1 MDKNIVKT
9 QMITLREGKMEEIS
23 VLLVEDSRYS
33 ADLNIREIKKANV
46 SIRFH
51 KVVAN
56 QQSMRNALNEWE
68 WDLIV
73 SDNSMPGFS
82 ALGALEVRNSMDKK
96 IPFIIVSEDIFERDL
111 DRAFREGCSAFVPK
125 EELVMLRKIVKEI
138 LITHRMEDL
147 F

>member
-1 MDKNIVKT
+1 
-9 QMITLREGKMEEIS
+9 MEEIS